1 MTTGEFISAFEI
13 LQIVTGNLDD
23 QDYSSG
29 LSRGWY
35 LDRIHDATKELNR
48 KTKIF
53 RQPYDAP
60 IPEDLRLPVPKDTHA
75 ILDVMLYNGE
85 CCESTLFEP
94 VHWKMNMSNQRTGA
108 NGYQGSIMEGSGF
121 SSNVTRPQ
129 LTSSRRVYFCDIFD
143 GHVEL
148 SPSCKSFDNI
158 RLWYVS
164 SARYSDDLPVIPE
177 MYKEAIENYVDEYY
191 YRKQRAIDPNKYNRL
206 FLQSKELRESSFDK
220 VAMNFNVM
228 DPFKRKRMREYLTHY
243 MAK

>member
-94 VHWKMNMSNQRTGA
+94 VHWKMNMSNQR
-108 NGYQGSIMEGSGF
+108 
-121 SSNVTRPQ
+121 
-129 LTSSRRVYFCDIFD
+129 TSSRRVYFCDIFD